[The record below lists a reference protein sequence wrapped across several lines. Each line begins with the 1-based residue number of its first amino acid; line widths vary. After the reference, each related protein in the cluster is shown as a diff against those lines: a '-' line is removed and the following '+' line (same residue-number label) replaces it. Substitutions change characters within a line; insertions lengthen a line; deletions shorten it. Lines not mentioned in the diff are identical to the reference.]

1 MTNDFIVVGYVCY
14 EIAEGFWF
22 MPLSLVRLRTF
33 RLVGCKIEA
42 GVKAGARER
51 MEVSLRCH
59 NSPRRY
65 WVPRCG

>member
-1 MTNDFIVVGYVCY
+1 
-14 EIAEGFWF
+14 

-33 RLVGCKIEA
+33 RLSIMGYLEAIEA
-42 GVKAGARER
+42 GVNAGACGL

-65 WVPRCG
+65 WVTPEARGSLCENLKKIIVGY